1 MTDPIAD
8 MLTGIRN
15 ASKVR
20 KAQVFVPF
28 SKIKLEIAR
37 ILKRQGY
44 ITDFTEVKPDET
56 DNKFGGIMID
66 LKYASGRKS
75 VITSIKR
82 VSKPGQRIYASKDE
96 LPKVL
101 NNLGIAIVSTST
113 GIMTNREA
121 KQAGLGG
128 EIICEIY

>member
-8 MLTGIRN
+8 MLTRIRN

-20 KAQVFVPF
+20 KPEVFIPF
-28 SKIKLEIAR
+28 SKIKLEVVK
-37 ILKRQGY
+37 ILKKQGY
-44 ITDFTEVKPDET
+44 IAGYAEIKPDET
-56 DNKFGGIMID
+56 DNKFGGIKVE
-66 LKYASGRKS
+66 LKYTKDRKPA
-75 VITSIKR
+75 ITSIKR

-101 NNLGIAIVSTST
+101 NNLGIAILSTSA

-121 KQAGLGG
+121 KKAGLGG